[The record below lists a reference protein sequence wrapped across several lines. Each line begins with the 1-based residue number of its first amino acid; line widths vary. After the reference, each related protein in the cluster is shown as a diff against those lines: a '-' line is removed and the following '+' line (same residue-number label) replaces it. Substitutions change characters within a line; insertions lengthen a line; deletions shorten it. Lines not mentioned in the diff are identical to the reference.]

1 MFYIL
6 VGIGSFLMVAA
17 MLFLILL
24 LLTKL
29 GVEDFGQWLV
39 DKIWKKK

>member
-6 VGIGSFLMVAA
+6 VAIGSFLMVAA
-17 MLFLILL
+17 LLFLLL
-24 LLTKL
+24 IGLNKL

>member
-6 VGIGSFLMVAA
+6 LAAGSFLMVAA
-17 MLFLILL
+17 LLFLLL
-24 LLTKL
+24 IALNKL
-29 GVEDFGQWLV
+29 GVEDFGQRLV